1 MLWII
6 VALSSYLL
14 LAVANVIDKFLVDNV
29 LKNSKAYAFVA
40 CILGLVVFLVSPWFL
55 NWPGIW
61 IFLFN
66 IANGFV
72 FAIALWFLYE
82 ALIRGEASRI
92 LVLVGGLTPIFSL
105 IFSIIFFNE
114 KFSSNQWIG
123 LTIILIGIFIIAF
136 LPKNRSWLSR
146 VLGKMRINLKNYQ
159 GGLYVAVIS
168 AFFYSLYFIGT
179 KVAYVNQDFISAFI
193 WTRLG
198 AAIFVIFFLFSLK
211 NRLAIKKL
219 LNKKEPNKNKYLV
232 VFNQVIGS
240 SGFLLQNY
248 AIFLG
253 SVVLV
258 NALQGTQYA
267 FILIISTVLAILRPK
282 LLKESFSSRI
292 ITQKT
297 IAVLLIAIGL
307 YFLTI

>member
-14 LAVANVIDKFLVDNV
+14 LAVANIIDKFLVDNV
-29 LKNSKAYAFVA
+29 LKSSKAYAFVA
-40 CILGLVVFLVSPWFL
+40 CIMGLVVFLVAPWFL
-55 NWPGIW
+55 KWPGIG
-61 IFLFN
+61 IFAFN
-66 IANGFV
+66 IINGFV
-72 FAIALWFLYE
+72 FAVALWSLYE
-82 ALIRGEASRI
+82 ALVRGEASRI

-105 IFSIIFFNE
+105 LFSILFFGD
-114 KFSSNQWIG
+114 KFSSNQWTG
-123 LTIILIGIFIIAF
+123 LTVILTGVFLIAF
-136 LPKNRSWLSR
+136 LPKKRSWLSR
-146 VLGKMRINLKNYQ
+146 VLKNVPFKLKENK
-159 GGLYVAVIS
+159 GGLYIAVLS

-179 KVAYVNQDFISAFI
+179 KTAYTNQEFISAFI

-198 AAIFVIFFLFSLK
+198 AAIFVLIFLFNIK
-211 NRLAIKKL
+211 DRLAIKKI
-219 LNKKEPNKNKYLV
+219 LNKKEPNKNKFLV
-232 VFNQVIGS
+232 VFNQMIGS

-267 FILIISTVLAILRPK
+267 FILIISTVLALMRPK
-282 LLKESFSSRI
+282 LLKETFSIRI
-292 ITQKT
+292 LSQKVLAVVL
-297 IAVLLIAIGL
+297 IAVGL